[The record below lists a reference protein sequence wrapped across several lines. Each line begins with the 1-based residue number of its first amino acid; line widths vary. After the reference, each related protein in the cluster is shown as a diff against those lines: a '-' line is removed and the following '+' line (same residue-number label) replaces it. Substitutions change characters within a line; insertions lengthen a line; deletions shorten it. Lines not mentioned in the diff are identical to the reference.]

1 MNDTLKNLWVKY
13 QKEYPNMRVSK
24 GTFIALMPFYV
35 RSANAK
41 DLAMCV
47 CKKHL
52 HARWSISALIDCASK
67 QKIVLPFKDYTTFFE
82 YLTSDCTD
90 CRETTYI
97 KWECTP
103 NKYTFC
109 DKIATKWSEFKQGII
124 SADDKKTAVNMQH
137 FETVEKITKKGKITK
152 RLVAKSST
160 VGLPFITNFISERLS
175 KIINHRNHLKH
186 YRNTIKEFR
195 EHFDTVALDVDF
207 SENLS
212 IPVKFEPQS
221 LHWSHEQVTVHSGI
235 LKCNGVKTYHP
246 YISDDK
252 KHDQQ
257 FVHIALNE
265 MLSEAELPT
274 GDDAYVIIESDNCTS
289 QYKSAAHFHSIQ
301 QISNEKNVKIV
312 RVYSIAEH
320 GKGEVD
326 HVGGIAKTA
335 IRRDVEKGG
344 FFENAEQAVE
354 FLQLKFHEHCD
365 PSYYVKEIKPETI
378 QHRRE
383 KVKLDVYDSIDGS
396 SLFQVMVF
404 TPHEDLRAAQRIC
417 LCNDCKKSY
426 GSCSL
431 FTTYSVNVGKLKGNT
446 LRSAMAMEISD
457 DNADN
462 EDNDDVD
469 SNSVVHEFLLPGS
482 VCAIAASNKSTDTVW
497 FFKIISEGVA
507 EKNIFDN
514 DGHCILKGNAYIEGY
529 YLEYEKDK
537 KRLKV
542 YKEGKN
548 SVYCYRSSVVYPFVQ
563 YMQKD
568 DKYHIKND
576 DFCDVISYVQ
586 HNGLQSL

>member
-1 MNDTLKNLWVKY
+1 MVSVDAASGMKRPSLGACSSAILHAFDLIDIETSSSFISNCDSVIDDSPSIPSSSQTCAPDDFASELENSLTAPLLNNTLVSNEKSTPSKTSSTPRFYKKKVKTTSSSTTHTTPRKEATSKTSNIKSVMSPNTRQRKKYIVDDVIKAIRVHTGNLTKQDEVDVLFAALAKLGIQCICNNKKRTNSGRKMTPLAIRKRVWDFWHKNSTPSTITSRPAKLKVSDRHHIQSGLDFVDTATEIIQRNRVFKLSHWFIMNDTLKNLWVKY
-13 QKEYPNMRVSK
+13 QKEYPDTPVSK

-35 RSANAK
+35 RSATAK

-52 HARWSISALIDCASK
+52 HARWSISALIDCTSK

-124 SADDKKTAVNMQH
+124 SADDKKTTVKMQH

-160 VGLPFITNFISERLS
+160 VGLPFIMNFISERLS

-195 EHFDTVALDVDF
+195 EHFDTIALDVDF

-212 IPVKFEPQS
+212 IPVQFEPQS

-235 LKCNGVKTYHP
+235 LKCNGVKSYHP

-252 KHDQQ
+252 KHNQQ

-274 GDDAYVIIESDNCTS
+274 GDDAYVIIESDSCTS

-326 HVGGIAKTA
+326 HVGGIPKTA
-335 IRRDVEKGG
+335 I
-344 FFENAEQAVE
+344 
-354 FLQLKFHEHCD
+354 
-365 PSYYVKEIKPETI
+365 
-378 QHRRE
+378 
-383 KVKLDVYDSIDGS
+383 
-396 SLFQVMVF
+396 
-404 TPHEDLRAAQRIC
+404 
-417 LCNDCKKSY
+417 
-426 GSCSL
+426 
-431 FTTYSVNVGKLKGNT
+431 
-446 LRSAMAMEISD
+446 
-457 DNADN
+457 
-462 EDNDDVD
+462 
-469 SNSVVHEFLLPGS
+469 
-482 VCAIAASNKSTDTVW
+482 
-497 FFKIISEGVA
+497 
-507 EKNIFDN
+507 
-514 DGHCILKGNAYIEGY
+514 
-529 YLEYEKDK
+529 YE
-537 KRLKV
+537 
-542 YKEGKN
+542 E
-548 SVYCYRSSVVYPFVQ
+548 
-563 YMQKD
+563 M
-568 DKYHIKND
+568 
-576 DFCDVISYVQ
+576 
-586 HNGLQSL
+586 